1 MTPPPARIDVTRGQ
15 IVRIMVR
22 SDATDVA
29 HVHGYDKAAY
39 LEPNKP
45 GTIAFL
51 ADQSGLFAVETHISD
66 LQLLQLAVH

>member
-1 MTPPPARIDVTRGQ
+1 M
-15 IVRIMVR
+15 
-22 SDATDVA
+22 A